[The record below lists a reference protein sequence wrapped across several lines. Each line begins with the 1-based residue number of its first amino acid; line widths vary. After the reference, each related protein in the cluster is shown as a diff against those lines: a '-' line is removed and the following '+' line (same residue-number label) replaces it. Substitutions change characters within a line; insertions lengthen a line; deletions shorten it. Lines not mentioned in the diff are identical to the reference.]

1 MDPEYDPSHKT
12 SSITSTNSW
21 DTVPSLTASSIC
33 DIDSPA
39 LHDQTTFDGKNTNPL
54 FLFETYHLLCVI
66 DYSFA
71 GDGAGL
77 SIPFEDL
84 TQGPSNQKS
93 FDQFLDNFFIDGKA
107 PVFLQQSHGMTLP
120 VEETPQQPAVLP
132 QNTEPVPRDLLTED
146 EKRANHIASEQK
158 RRNAIRTGFKEMT
171 DIIPTLKNIN
181 NSKSTILFKAVEYIR
196 HLDKRNRGL
205 RDKLNALQVRL
216 EVEGRMGGL
225 IRHHAR
231 RNNSSSNSHY
241 YNNDN
246 HPTKKSRSSLPPEAV
261 AALLAHK
268 NQQKQLERLQEQLR
282 YQQELLARHNIPTMD
297 GSYISIPTDRSSRHS
312 FVNNPHPSTWPSFS
326 IPADEDFGRS

>member
-12 SSITSTNSW
+12 SSITSTTSW

-33 DIDSPA
+33 DIDSPS
-39 LHDQTTFDGKNTNPL
+39 LHDQTTFD
-54 FLFETYHLLCVI
+54 
-66 DYSFA
+66 DYTFT

-84 TQGPSNQKS
+84 APGGPSNQKS

-107 PVFLQQSHGMTLP
+107 PVFLQQSHDMTINTQ
-120 VEETPQQPAVLP
+120 VEEAPRRPATQPKA
-132 QNTEPVPRDLLTED
+132 TEPLPPPRDLLTED

-225 IRHHAR
+225 MRHHAR
-231 RNNSSSNSHY
+231 RHNSTSNSHY
-241 YNNDN
+241 YNNDS
-246 HPTKKSRSSLPPEAV
+246 HPSKKSRSSLPPEAV

-312 FVNNPHPSTWPSFS
+312 IVNNPHPSTWPSFS
-326 IPADEDFGRS
+326 IPADDDFGRS